1 MARSIAHRI
10 LHRRPPGRCQG
21 RRDRNLGDSFP
32 GLYWRGKAGYHL
44 GRVML
49 HAVRRADETEEVAET
64 TRDIDMSPIMARAT
78 AKQLQMCA
86 VMGLCERFSE
96 GLPDE

>member
-1 MARSIAHRI
+1 
-10 LHRRPPGRCQG
+10 
-21 RRDRNLGDSFP
+21 
-32 GLYWRGKAGYHL
+32 
-44 GRVML
+44 ML

-64 TRDIDMSPIMARAT
+64 TRDINMSPIMAEAT

-86 VMGLCERFSE
+86 VMGLYDRFSG